1 VSDIT
6 NKLKGGDLRSL
17 GKTNII
23 VSGISNQRE
32 FDNLFIGLFDADRL
46 VVMRSADAIE
56 KITQV
61 HPEFLESHKKELLN
75 LFQSAKHIELKWH
88 LAQLI
93 PRLIISLKLNENEIG
108 LVWDKLT
115 QWALDKAGSRIVR
128 VNSIQG
134 LFDIQKKFP
143 ELKKDFTHT
152 LLKLDR
158 ENIPSIVARIKK
170 LRKEMNSPFRGLGQK
185 LPMR

>member
-1 VSDIT
+1 MSATT

-17 GKTNII
+17 GKTSVV

-56 KITQV
+56 KVTQEN
-61 HPEFLESHKKELLN
+61 PEYLETHKEELLK
-75 LFQSAKHIELKWH
+75 LFQSANHIELKWH

-93 PRLIISLKLNENEIG
+93 PRLVLRLKLNEEETG
-108 LVWDKLT
+108 MVWDKLT
-115 QWALDKAGSRIVR
+115 QWALDKCGSRIVR

-134 LFDIQKKFP
+134 LFDIQRKFP
-143 ELKKDFTHT
+143 ELKKDFTDT

-158 ENIPSIVARIKK
+158 ETITSIVARIKK
-170 LRKEMNSPFRGLGQK
+170 LRKEMKS
-185 LPMR
+185 